1 MSAGVIVITPPRA
14 SDSDFTEEQPPKK
27 ASPQRPREA
36 HVGTCQTV
44 DSSCRGLAAPIL
56 MTRSEE
62 EICKTRADE
71 DLHDRTAQCRSSL
84 PHNTRQ
90 LRLPAG
96 EDQHE
101 DPSDTPEQAPT
112 TKILLRP
119 NHHSSSPS
127 SPRKPSRGPTHRQS
141 ATCQLRR
148 RVRPAHQE
156 TRMGARFSRRRPK
169 GGRRRE
175 KRRPSPDRAGLGFP
189 LKSLLRGWERSKK
202 TPWRRLQGGER
213 RLGDAHRRRCRWPA
227 RAGQAFA
234 RSLWTTIPMPPA
246 RAGPH
251 FHWPAHPR
259 RGDRTNTTPRPPPT
273 SPSDN
278 TDEPDLATTSCRQD
292 AELQDAAV
300 RRSNRHQNLEGR
312 PPPTPTRRRK
322 DRRPEPAPLSAAA
335 VPTRTGARASR
346 RPETQAAP
354 RRVRDPSA
362 PPDAVATRAGG
373 DFFSTNPCC
382 YMN

>member
-1 MSAGVIVITPPRA
+1 
-14 SDSDFTEEQPPKK
+14 
-27 ASPQRPREA
+27 
-36 HVGTCQTV
+36 
-44 DSSCRGLAAPIL
+44 

-62 EICKTRADE
+62 EICKSRADE

-175 KRRPSPDRAGLGFP
+175 KRRPSPDRTGLGFP
-189 LKSLLRGWERSKK
+189 PKSLLRGWERSKK

-213 RLGDAHRRRCRWPA
+213 RPQAPLPLAGKSRASFRSEPLDHHPHATGASRPA
-227 RAGQAFA
+227 LPLA
-234 RSLWTTIPMPPA
+234 R
-246 RAGPH
+246 
-251 FHWPAHPR
+251 
-259 RGDRTNTTPRPPPT
+259 TP
-273 SPSDN
+273 
-278 TDEPDLATTSCRQD
+278 
-292 AELQDAAV
+292 
-300 RRSNRHQNLEGR
+300 
-312 PPPTPTRRRK
+312 PTRRPHQHHAEATAYLAVGQH
-322 DRRPEPAPLSAAA
+322 RRARSGDHFVSP
-335 VPTRTGARASR
+335 RRRASR
-346 RPETQAAP
+346 RRRPEEQPPPELGGEAATHPNTPEERPPAGACTAFRRRRPNAHGSKSLPQPGDASRAAP
-354 RRVRDPSA
+354 GSGP
-362 PPDAVATRAGG
+362 
-373 DFFSTNPCC
+373 
-382 YMN
+382 